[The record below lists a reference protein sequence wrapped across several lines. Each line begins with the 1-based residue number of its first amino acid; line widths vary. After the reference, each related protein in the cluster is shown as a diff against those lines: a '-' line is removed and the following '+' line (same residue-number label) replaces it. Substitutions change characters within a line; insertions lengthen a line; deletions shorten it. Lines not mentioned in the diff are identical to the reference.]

1 LDREC
6 LFFSVLAGG
15 SASLAKMGC
24 SNSKLDNE
32 EVVLFCKERRRFI
45 KQAVEHRY
53 ELASAHVAYIHA
65 LRNVGIALSH
75 IVEGDEML
83 MDSSN
88 PTSPGTTPIFTP
100 PAATT
105 PESGVSMP
113 KKSSSPSTES
123 PVAPDSSSTPVV
135 NCLRSGTTPS
145 VFFEESPPSP
155 ESVRIETYS
164 PVNQFGVDGFF
175 SSHMRPMTTS
185 PPMASSYNNQEYL
198 SSVSSLPQDSTWD
211 FFNPFIS
218 LDPYHGQ
225 RRLSQVYDED
235 DIREM
240 NQVREE
246 EGIPDL
252 EEEDQQNSKNE
263 FHAEEKPANTA
274 KVASVEPSEEQTVDS
289 KSAVESTS
297 DAFTQAPTKP
307 SVETVAEAKAES
319 AAEEIPS
326 RSAEGGVEE
335 IKEKPAGEEE
345 VKDKEIILEKANISP
360 VVTYRPVNM
369 LQVIKNIEDQF
380 IRAYEAGKDVSA
392 MLEASKV
399 HPSSGLGDIKEHS
412 AKVLNSF
419 PLFRSSSSRS
429 SSFRTNPASSISTD
443 NLDDSSSDFAEEC
456 SLISGS
462 HASTLDRIYAWEKKL
477 YDEVKAGER
486 LRITYDK
493 KCVLLRH
500 QDSKGEDP
508 QLVDKT
514 RAAIKSLHTGIKVSI
529 QAIDSVSKRIQKLRD
544 EELQPQLVELIQGWM
559 EMWKV
564 MLDCHQIQYRII
576 SEAKFLSSSISGGI
590 STVSNR
596 QATIQLEHELHGWHT
611 SFSNWI
617 NSQKSY
623 VEALNGWLSKCIIPE
638 PGASSKGRMSFSP
651 RRVGAPLVFS
661 ICRDWC
667 RALDQMPDRAVVAAI
682 RNFALEVRA
691 LWEQQDEEQRQK
703 RRAEYVAKD
712 LDRRVVTLQRVESR
726 RQERDGMGPTDTGI
740 IERKMSI
747 DSFRKRA
754 EEEKARHQK
763 VLKETQNATLKI
775 LQTGLTFTFEALTKF
790 GTVSVKTYKELHEN
804 SQNIKISH
812 A

>member
-1 LDREC
+1 
-6 LFFSVLAGG
+6 
-15 SASLAKMGC
+15 MGC

-65 LRNVGIALSH
+65 LKNVGIALRH
-75 IVEGDEML
+75 IVEQDETL

-88 PTSPGTTPIFTP
+88 PTSPGTTIFTP

-105 PESGVSMP
+105 PESGDSMP
-113 KKSSSPSTES
+113 KKSPSPTTES

-135 NCLRSGTTPS
+135 NCLKSGTTSS
-145 VFFEESPPSP
+145 VFFQESPPSP
-155 ESVRIETYS
+155 ESVRIGTYS
-164 PVNQFGVDGFF
+164 PANQFGMDGFF
-175 SSHMRPMTTS
+175 GTHMRSMPTS
-185 PPMASSYNNQEYL
+185 PPMASSYNNQDFL
-198 SSVSSLPQDSTWD
+198 SPLPSLPQDSTWD
-211 FFNPFIS
+211 FFNPFSSLS
-218 LDPYHGQ
+218 LDSLYTYNGQ
-225 RRLSQVYDED
+225 RRLSQVFDED

-240 NQVREE
+240 NRVREE

-252 EEEDQQNSKNE
+252 EEEDQQKSKNE
-263 FHAEEKPANTA
+263 GERNEIQVEEKLAKTAN
-274 KVASVEPSEEQTVDS
+274 VASVESSQEQPVDY
-289 KSAVESTS
+289 KSAVESIS
-297 DAFTQAPTKP
+297 DALTQAPNEP
-307 SVETVAEAKAES
+307 SVESVAEAS
-319 AAEEIPS
+319 AQTVVEEIPS
-326 RSAEGGVEE
+326 KSAQEGGVEE
-335 IKEKPAGEEE
+335 VKEKPAVEEE

-360 VVTYRPVNM
+360 VVTNRPVNM
-369 LQVIKNIEDQF
+369 LQVIKNIEEQF

-392 MLEASKV
+392 LLEASKV
-399 HPSSGLGDIKEHS
+399 HPTSGLGDIKEHS
-412 AKVLNSF
+412 AKVLNSIA
-419 PLFRSSSSRS
+419 LFRSSSSRS
-429 SSFRTNPASSISTD
+429 SSFRTNPTSSSSID
-443 NLDDSSSDFAEEC
+443 NLDDSSSDFAEDC
-456 SLISGS
+456 IMISGS

-493 KCVLLRH
+493 KCALLRH
-500 QDSKGEDP
+500 QDAKGEDH

-529 QAIDSVSKRIQKLRD
+529 QAIDSVSKRIHKLRD

-559 EMWKV
+559 QMWQV
-564 MLDCHQIQYRII
+564 MLDCHQIQYR
-576 SEAKFLSSSISGGI
+576 LSSSISGGVP
-590 STVSNR
+590 SVSNR
-596 QATIQLEHELHGWHT
+596 QATIELEHELHGWHT

-638 PGASSKGRMSFSP
+638 TGPSSKGRIPFSP

-661 ICRDWC
+661 TCRDWC
-667 RALDQMPDRAVVAAI
+667 RAFEQICDKAVVAAI
-682 RNFALEVRA
+682 RNFALDVRA

-726 RQERDGMGPTDTGI
+726 RQDRDGMGPTDTGI
-740 IERKMSI
+740 AERKMSI
-747 DSFRKRA
+747 DSFRKRV

-763 VLKETQNATLKI
+763 VLKETQNATLNV
-775 LQTGLTFTFEALTKF
+775 LQTGLTLTFEALTAF
-790 GTVSVKTYKELHEN
+790 ATASLKTYKELHES
-804 SQNIKISH
+804 SQKAKI
-812 A
+812 

>member
-1 LDREC
+1 M
-6 LFFSVLAGG
+6 AGG
-15 SASLAKMGC
+15 PASLAKMGC

-53 ELASAHVAYIHA
+53 QLASAHVAYIHA
-65 LRNVGIALSH
+65 LKNVGFALRH
-75 IVEGDEML
+75 IVEQDETL

-100 PAATT
+100 PAPTT
-105 PESGVSMP
+105 PESGDSMS
-113 KKSSSPSTES
+113 KKSPSPTTES
-123 PVAPDSSSTPVV
+123 PVVPDSSSTPVV

-145 VFFEESPPSP
+145 VFFQESPPSP

-164 PVNQFGVDGFF
+164 PANQFGMDGFF
-175 SSHMRPMTTS
+175 GTQMRSMPTS
-185 PPMASSYNNQEYL
+185 PPVASSYNNHDYL
-198 SSVSSLPQDSTWD
+198 SPLSSLPQDSTWD
-211 FFNPFIS
+211 FFNPFTS
-218 LDPYHGQ
+218 LDSIYPYNGQ
-225 RRLSQVYDED
+225 RRLSQVFDED

-252 EEEDQQNSKNE
+252 EEEDQQKSKNE
-263 FHAEEKPANTA
+263 GEKNEIRVEEKPAKIAN
-274 KVASVEPSEEQTVDS
+274 VVSVEPSQEQTVDY

-297 DAFTQAPTKP
+297 DALAQAPTEP
-307 SVETVAEAKAES
+307 SVESVAEAKAQS
-319 AAEEIPS
+319 VAEEIPS
-326 RSAEGGVEE
+326 KSAQEGGVEE
-335 IKEKPAGEEE
+335 VKEKPAGEED
-345 VKDKEIILEKANISP
+345 VKDKEIILEKVNIPP
-360 VVTYRPVNM
+360 VVTNRPVNM
-369 LQVIKNIEDQF
+369 LQVIKNIEEQF

-392 MLEASKV
+392 LLEASKV
-399 HPSSGLGDIKEHS
+399 HPTSGLGDIREHS
-412 AKVLNSF
+412 AKVLNSI

-429 SSFRTNPASSISTD
+429 SSFRTNPTSSSSTD
-443 NLDDSSSDFAEEC
+443 NLDDSSSDFAEDC
-456 SLISGS
+456 IMISGS

-493 KCVLLRH
+493 KCALLRH
-500 QDSKGEDP
+500 QDAKGEDH

-544 EELQPQLVELIQGWM
+544 EELQMQLVELIEGWM
-559 EMWKV
+559 QMWQV
-564 MLDCHQIQYRII
+564 MLNCHQIQYR
-576 SEAKFLSSSISGGI
+576 LSSSISGGI
-590 STVSNR
+590 PSVSNR
-596 QATIQLEHELHGWHT
+596 QATIQLEHELHFWHT

-638 PGASSKGRMSFSP
+638 TGPSLKGRVPFSP

-667 RALDQMPDRAVVAAI
+667 RAFEQIPDKAVVAAI
-682 RNFALEVRA
+682 RNFALDVRA

-712 LDRRVVTLQRVESR
+712 LDRKVVTLQRVESR

-740 IERKMSI
+740 ADRKMSI
-747 DSFRKRA
+747 DSFRKRV

-763 VLKETQNATLKI
+763 VLKETQNATLNV
-775 LQTGLTFTFEALTKF
+775 LQTGLTLTFEALTAF
-790 GTVSVKTYKELHEN
+790 GTASLKIYKELHES
-804 SQNIKISH
+804 SQKGKISH
-812 A
+812 T